1 MVFFRKKDRKGITNV
16 EKINCST
23 CHSFENYSV
32 SEFDVYDIEEPVVG
46 KLPDTDAFSVTPGC
60 EVAEVKRRAVCHF
73 LAVPAV
79 ANGINP

>member
-32 SEFDVYDIEEPVVG
+32 SPCD
-46 KLPDTDAFSVTPGC
+46 K
-60 EVAEVKRRAVCHF
+60 VKYIDF
-73 LAVPAV
+73 KI
-79 ANGINP
+79 GFYIINLK